1 MDPEKQNEINHNC
14 HWKKNALKW
23 FKFKIFFKL
32 ARKSHINLLGL
43 IAIYPGK
50 WCICM
55 DEYIYDLIH
64 KLNSLRAKWMM
75 FPVFLFFFIF
85 FFDSQVFWR
94 REILVQS
101 WWWGNRQNYVYM
113 FFQTVRGLMGYRF
126 GRCPIESLEPNFKCK
141 VN

>member
-23 FKFKIFFKL
+23 FEFKIFFKL

-55 DEYIYDLIH
+55 DKYIYDLIH

-75 FPVFLFFFIF
+75 FPVFLFFYF
-85 FFDSQVFWR
+85 FFLIVRSSEGEKYLCSLDDGETDRIMSICSSKLSEDSWV
-94 REILVQS
+94 IVSAGVQLKV
-101 WWWGNRQNYVYM
+101 WN
-113 FFQTVRGLMGYRF
+113 QTSNAR
-126 GRCPIESLEPNFKCK
+126 
-141 VN
+141 